1 MINTAAAQTETLN
14 LLPRKGSLMSNLIH
28 SVKINPSGMPKNLRT
43 VAEFRKFADA
53 IGKPS
58 WKSAMRYYANL
69 RGGAYVMRA
78 DGSLEVL
85 SKLANGKLRQ
95 TTYKPGKWAFDTTN
109 S

>member
-1 MINTAAAQTETLN
+1 MSAAVAETETLN
-14 LLPRKGSLMSNLIH
+14 LLPRKGNPMSNLIH
-28 SVKINPSGMPKNLRT
+28 SVNINPAGMPVNLRT

-85 SKLANGKLRQ
+85 TKLSTGKLRQ
-95 TTYKPGKWAFDTTN
+95 TTYKPGKWAFDTETN
-109 S
+109 